1 MNKKETLK
9 KWALELGFQQVGFAK
24 ADFLEEEAPR
34 LESWLNE
41 GFNGKMHYMNNW
53 FDKRLDPRLLVDD
66 AKTVMVLTYNY
77 FPELTQT
84 NTGAPKITKF
94 AYGVDY
100 HYVIRE
106 KLNTIIER
114 ARELYGDFSARGFTD
129 SAPVLEGAWARK
141 AGIGWAGKHTLL
153 INKKRG
159 SFFFLATIIMDLEV
173 EEDVPFISDHCGTCT
188 RCIDACPTDA
198 ILGPRLLDA
207 SKCIS
212 YLTIE
217 LKDAIPDEFKGRME
231 GWAFGCDICQDVCP
245 WNKFSLPHSE
255 AAFQPQEEMINM
267 SWEDWDE
274 MTQETFNRLFKKS
287 AIKRTKFSGLK
298 RNINFLKDTSTEK
311 NEDK

>member
-1 MNKKETLK
+1 MSKKETLK
-9 KWALELGFQQVGFAK
+9 KWALELGFQEVGFAV
-24 ADFLEEEAPR
+24 AGFLEDEAAH
-34 LESWLNE
+34 LENWLDR
-41 GFNGKMHYMNNW
+41 GYHGQMSYMQNW

-77 FPELTQT
+77 YPGLMQKDAT
-84 NTGAPKITKF
+84 APKISKY
-94 AYGVDY
+94 AYGTDY

-114 ARELYGDFSARGFTD
+114 ARELYGNFTARGFTD
-129 SAPVLEGAWARK
+129 SAPVLEGAWASK
-141 AGIGWAGKHTLL
+141 SGIGWTGKHTLL
-153 INKKRG
+153 INKNKG

-173 EEDVPFISDHCGTCT
+173 EEDPPFVTDHCGTCT

-255 AAFQPQEEMINM
+255 PAFQPKEEMINM
-267 SWEDWDE
+267 NKSDWEE
-274 MTQETFNRLFKKS
+274 MTQETFSRLFKNS

-298 RNINFLKDTSTEK
+298 RNINFLKHTKSTKE
-311 NEDK
+311 ED